1 VLLPG
6 AIADHVGDR
15 RLVLVEDG
23 QSGATVYRIR
33 NGATDWFLK
42 VGHGA
47 AAGLVVDETVRLRWL
62 AGRLPTARVVEAV
75 QVDGAA
81 WLLTTAVPGVPAGA
95 YIKTDRRCAVAVA
108 AQMAAFVSQLHALP
122 VDDCPFDSS
131 VATWLPVVRQFV
143 AEGRVDTE
151 DFDAEHDGWSAE
163 RVLAKVEENACHAH
177 GRVVVHGDFSL
188 GNLIVDGDGAITGC
202 IDVGRL
208 GVGDPYRD
216 LFIGWRD
223 LGGFGQVAQ
232 AAFLAALGID
242 ELETPRRELH
252 RALDELF

>member
-1 VLLPG
+1 VLLPS
-6 AIADHVGDR
+6 AIAYHVGNR

-23 QSGATVYRIR
+23 QSGAAVYRICDD
-33 NGATDWFLK
+33 AADWFLK
-42 VGHGA
+42 VGDGT
-47 AAGLVVDETVRLRWL
+47 AAGLIVDEAVRLRWL
-62 AGRLPTARVVEAV
+62 AGRLPAASIVAAVEA
-75 QVDGAA
+75 DGAA
-81 WLLTTAVPGVPAGA
+81 WLLTTAVPGAPAGA
-95 YIKTDRRCAVAVA
+95 YIKADRRRALAFA
-108 AQMAAFVSQLHALP
+108 EAMAAFVSQLHALP

-131 VATWLPVVRQFV
+131 VAAWLPVVRQLV

-163 RVLAKVEENACHAH
+163 RVLAKVEENACHAK

-188 GNLIVDGDGAITGC
+188 GNLIVDGDGTITGC

-242 ELETPRRELH
+242 ELDARRRELH